1 MRWKDLELHPEPHT
15 MKRASSFSASISVSW
30 GSVKNALLVLGPV
43 MPRVSAICWSMIRLS
58 ISHQPRSSQS
68 VKSFKI
74 PSKIFKILS
83 GIAWIYSANFSL
95 KEHEPRVKFWSCQ
108 NSVLHELFLS
118 LSLSL
123 AVSLQTISKRCLRR
137 ATPSKPSHWLN
148 AWSTIFIDFPP
159 SQFSQRPKKSTA
171 GAHVRLQSAALSKS

>member
-58 ISHQPRSSQS
+58 ISHQPGSSQS

-74 PSKIFKILS
+74 PFKIFKILS
-83 GIAWIYSANFSL
+83 GIAWIYSAKFSL
-95 KEHEPRVKFWSCQ
+95 KEPEPRVKFWSCQ

-118 LSLSL
+118 FSRGIAPNHLKEMVEKGHPIKTLSLVQRL
-123 AVSLQTISKRCLRR
+123 IYRF
-137 ATPSKPSHWLN
+137 HWF
-148 AWSTIFIDFPP
+148 SPFPVFP
-159 SQFSQRPKKSTA
+159 AP
-171 GAHVRLQSAALSKS
+171 